1 VHATSVG
8 GVHPALIEAMSH
20 ARAIACSD
28 TRENRET
35 LGEAGLYYSVGSAE
49 ECAGAIRR
57 LASDAELRAET
68 DLFRKRLAE
77 GETVVTRWTATGTNE
92 GELMGMP
99 PTGKQATT
107 AGININRVSGGKLV
121 EGWGLF
127 DQLGLLQQIGAV
139 PVPTR
144 V

>member
-1 VHATSVG
+1 MSTEENKAIVRRINDEVWSEGHLDVIDELIADDFVATVVG
-8 GVHPALIEAMSH
+8 APEQIRGPQGF
-20 ARAIACSD
+20 
-28 TRENRET
+28 REFVVMYRT
-35 LGEAGLYYSVGSAE
+35 AFP
-49 ECAGAIRR
+49 
-57 LASDAELRAET
+57 DLRITVDEQ
-68 DLFRKRLAE
+68 FAE
-77 GETVVTRWTATGTNE
+77 GETVITRWTATGTNE

-99 PTGKQATT
+99 ATGKQVTT
-107 AGININRVSGGKLV
+107 AGININRISGGKLV

>member
-1 VHATSVG
+1 MSTEENKAIVRRINDEVWSGGQLDVIDELIADDFVG
-8 GVHPALIEAMSH
+8 TVVGAQEQIRGPQGF
-20 ARAIACSD
+20 
-28 TRENRET
+28 REFVVMYRT
-35 LGEAGLYYSVGSAE
+35 AFP
-49 ECAGAIRR
+49 
-57 LASDAELRAET
+57 DLRITVDEQFA
-68 DLFRKRLAE
+68 D

-99 PTGKQATT
+99 ATGKQATT
-107 AGININRVSGGKLV
+107 AGININRISGGKLV

-139 PVPTR
+139 QVPTR

>member
-1 VHATSVG
+1 MSTEENKAIVRRVNDEVWSEGHLDVIDELIADDFVATVVG
-8 GVHPALIEAMSH
+8 APEQIRGPQGF
-20 ARAIACSD
+20 
-28 TRENRET
+28 REFV
-35 LGEAGLYYSVGSAE
+35 GLYRQAFP
-49 ECAGAIRR
+49 
-57 LASDAELRAET
+57 DLRITVDEQ
-68 DLFRKRLAE
+68 FAE

-99 PTGKQATT
+99 ATGKQATT
-107 AGININRVSGGKLV
+107 AGININRISGGKLV

-139 PVPTR
+139 PTPTR

>member
-1 VHATSVG
+1 MSTEENKAIVRRVNNEVWSEGHLDVIDELIADDFVATVVG
-8 GVHPALIEAMSH
+8 APEQIRGPQGF
-20 ARAIACSD
+20 
-28 TRENRET
+28 REFVVMYRT
-35 LGEAGLYYSVGSAE
+35 AFP
-49 ECAGAIRR
+49 
-57 LASDAELRAET
+57 DLRITVDEQ
-68 DLFRKRLAE
+68 FAE
-77 GETVVTRWTATGTNE
+77 GETVITRWTATGTNE

-99 PTGKQATT
+99 ATGKQVTT
-107 AGININRVSGGKLV
+107 AGININRISGGKLV

>member
-1 VHATSVG
+1 MSTEENKAIVRRVNDEVWSEGHLDVIEELIADNFVATVVG
-8 GVHPALIEAMSH
+8 APEQIRGPQGF
-20 ARAIACSD
+20 
-28 TRENRET
+28 REFVVMYRT
-35 LGEAGLYYSVGSAE
+35 AFP
-49 ECAGAIRR
+49 
-57 LASDAELRAET
+57 DLRITVDEQ
-68 DLFRKRLAE
+68 FAE
-77 GETVVTRWTATGTNE
+77 GETVITRWTATGTNE

-99 PTGKQATT
+99 ATGKQATV
-107 AGININRVSGGKLV
+107 AGININRISGGKLV

>member
-1 VHATSVG
+1 
-8 GVHPALIEAMSH
+8 MSTEENK
-20 ARAIACSD
+20 AIARRVNDEVWSEGHLD
-28 TRENRET
+28 VIDELFADDFVATIVGAPEQIRGPQGFREFVVMYRT
-35 LGEAGLYYSVGSAE
+35 AFP
-49 ECAGAIRR
+49 
-57 LASDAELRAET
+57 DLRITVDEQ
-68 DLFRKRLAE
+68 FAE

-99 PTGKQATT
+99 ATGKQVTT
-107 AGININRVSGGKLV
+107 AGININRISGGKLV

-139 PVPTR
+139 PTPTR

>member
-1 VHATSVG
+1 MSTEENKAIVRRINDEVWSEGHLDVIDELIADEFIATVVG
-8 GVHPALIEAMSH
+8 APEQIRGQQGF
-20 ARAIACSD
+20 
-28 TRENRET
+28 REFVVMYRT
-35 LGEAGLYYSVGSAE
+35 AFP
-49 ECAGAIRR
+49 
-57 LASDAELRAET
+57 DLRITVDEQ
-68 DLFRKRLAE
+68 FAE

-92 GELMGMP
+92 GELMGIP
-99 PTGKQATT
+99 ATGKQATV

-139 PVPTR
+139 PTPTR

>member
-1 VHATSVG
+1 MSTEENKTIVRRVNDEVWSKGQLDVIDELIADDFVATVVG
-8 GVHPALIEAMSH
+8 APEQIRGPQGF
-20 ARAIACSD
+20 
-28 TRENRET
+28 REF
-35 LGEAGLYYSVGSAE
+35 VGTYRKAFP
-49 ECAGAIRR
+49 
-57 LASDAELRAET
+57 DLRITVDEQV
-68 DLFRKRLAE
+68 AE

-99 PTGKQATT
+99 ATGKQATT
-107 AGININRVSGGKLV
+107 AGININRISGGKLV

-139 PVPTR
+139 PVPAS

>member
-1 VHATSVG
+1 
-8 GVHPALIEAMSH
+8 MSTEENK
-20 ARAIACSD
+20 AI
-28 TRENRET
+28 
-35 LGEAGLYYSVGSAE
+35 V
-49 ECAGAIRR
+49 RR
-57 LASDAELRAET
+57 LNDEVWSEGRLEVIDELIADDFVTTVVGAPEQIRGPQGFREFVAMYRKAFP
-68 DLFRKRLAE
+68 DLRITVDEQIAE

-99 PTGKQATT
+99 ASGKQATT
-107 AGININRVSGGKLV
+107 AGININRVAGGKLV

>member
-1 VHATSVG
+1 MSTEENKAIVRRINDEVWSEGHLDVIDELFADDFVATVVG
-8 GVHPALIEAMSH
+8 APEQIRGPQGF
-20 ARAIACSD
+20 RAFVVMYRTAFPD
-28 TRENRET
+28 
-35 LGEAGLYYSVGSAE
+35 L
-49 ECAGAIRR
+49 R
-57 LASDAELRAET
+57 LTVDEQ
-68 DLFRKRLAE
+68 FAE
-77 GETVVTRWTATGTNE
+77 GDAVVTRWTATGTNE

-99 PTGKQATT
+99 ATGKQATT

-139 PVPTR
+139 PVPTP

>member
-1 VHATSVG
+1 MSTEENKAIVRRVNDEVWSEGHLDVIEELIADNFVATVVG
-8 GVHPALIEAMSH
+8 APEQIRGPQGF
-20 ARAIACSD
+20 
-28 TRENRET
+28 REF
-35 LGEAGLYYSVGSAE
+35 VGIYRKAFP
-49 ECAGAIRR
+49 
-57 LASDAELRAET
+57 DLRITVDEQ
-68 DLFRKRLAE
+68 FAE

-99 PTGKQATT
+99 ATGKQATT
-107 AGININRVSGGKLV
+107 AGININRISGGKLV

-139 PVPTR
+139 PTPTR

>member
-1 VHATSVG
+1 MSTEENKAIVRRVNDEVWSEGQLDVIDELIADDFVATIVG
-8 GVHPALIEAMSH
+8 APEEIRGPQGF
-20 ARAIACSD
+20 
-28 TRENRET
+28 REFVVMYRKAFPD
-35 LGEAGLYYSVGSAE
+35 L
-49 ECAGAIRR
+49 R
-57 LASDAELRAET
+57 LTVDEQ
-68 DLFRKRLAE
+68 FAE

>member
-1 VHATSVG
+1 MSTEENKAIVRRINDEVWSEGHLDVIDELIADNFVATVVG
-8 GVHPALIEAMSH
+8 APEQIRGPQGF
-20 ARAIACSD
+20 
-28 TRENRET
+28 REFVVTYRK
-35 LGEAGLYYSVGSAE
+35 AFP
-49 ECAGAIRR
+49 
-57 LASDAELRAET
+57 DLRISIDEQ
-68 DLFRKRLAE
+68 LAE

-92 GELMGMP
+92 GELMGIP
-99 PTGKQATT
+99 ATGKQATT

>member
-1 VHATSVG
+1 MSTEENKAIVRRVNDEVWSEGHLDVIEELIADNFVATVVG
-8 GVHPALIEAMSH
+8 APEQIRGPQGF
-20 ARAIACSD
+20 
-28 TRENRET
+28 REFVVTYRK
-35 LGEAGLYYSVGSAE
+35 AFP
-49 ECAGAIRR
+49 
-57 LASDAELRAET
+57 DLRITIDEQ
-68 DLFRKRLAE
+68 LAE

-92 GELMGMP
+92 GELMGIP
-99 PTGKQATT
+99 ATGKQATT
-107 AGININRVSGGKLV
+107 AGININRISDGKLV

>member
-1 VHATSVG
+1 
-8 GVHPALIEAMSH
+8 MSTEENK
-20 ARAIACSD
+20 AI
-28 TRENRET
+28 
-35 LGEAGLYYSVGSAE
+35 V
-49 ECAGAIRR
+49 RR
-57 LASDAELRAET
+57 LNDEVWTEGRLEVIDELIADDFVTTVVGAPEQIRGPQGFREFVAMYRKAFP
-68 DLFRKRLAE
+68 DLRITVDEQIAE

-99 PTGKQATT
+99 ASGKQATT
-107 AGININRVSGGKLV
+107 AGININRVAGGKLV

>member
-1 VHATSVG
+1 MSTEENKAIVRRVNDEVWSEGQLDVIDELFADDFVATIVG
-8 GVHPALIEAMSH
+8 APEEIRGPQGF
-20 ARAIACSD
+20 
-28 TRENRET
+28 REFVVMYRKAFPD
-35 LGEAGLYYSVGSAE
+35 L
-49 ECAGAIRR
+49 R
-57 LASDAELRAET
+57 LTVDEQ
-68 DLFRKRLAE
+68 FAE

-127 DQLGLLQQIGAV
+127 DQLGLLQQLGAV